1 MRSKRGELLRHT
13 PEELDL
19 VRSHNLSLCK
29 LICCFIDF
37 CRGRIRH
44 LRPAAVMTA
53 IASPKRH
60 HHPFPGSPIITHH
73 PPHQKQQL
81 VQPAP
86 RNHYVN
92 VCPDLL
98 PPPLP
103 PPSTL
108 LLGPPNTSS
117 REPSVSDSEISTSS
131 ISGLSDSSEIRSLF
145 ASLPSSHGIRD
156 TNLAGGVGSMTA
168 NNPHYNQLKVVEGS
182 KASERTRRILHR
194 PSYLESD
201 SSSSLAESSESLVGL
216 GGGGN
221 NRQKEKE
228 HYDRLKLNLDNLSGN
243 KRAISGAFLYTHN
256 TIQWEES

>member
-1 MRSKRGELLRHT
+1 
-13 PEELDL
+13 
-19 VRSHNLSLCK
+19 
-29 LICCFIDF
+29 
-37 CRGRIRH
+37 
-44 LRPAAVMTA
+44 MTA

-60 HHPFPGSPIITHH
+60 HHPFPGSPIISHH
-73 PPHQKQQL
+73 PPHHKQQL
-81 VQPAP
+81 VQPAA

-117 REPSVSDSEISTSS
+117 REPSISDSEISTSS
-131 ISGLSDSSEIRSLF
+131 ISGLSDSSEIRALF

-156 TNLAGGVGSMTA
+156 TNLAGGGGGVVGTTA

-182 KASERTRRILHR
+182 KVSERTRRILHR

-201 SSSSLAESSESLVGL
+201 SSSSLAESSESLGGL
-216 GGGGN
+216 GGGSN
-221 NRQKEKE
+221 SKQTEKD
-228 HYDRLKLNLDNLSGN
+228 HYDRLKLNLENLSGN
-243 KRAISGAFLYTHN
+243 KRAISGGFH
-256 TIQWEES
+256 